1 MKKVPIISAVLLLA
15 STSGVSA
22 QIVTGNSS
30 SQASVETNIQGNG
43 NVSTHIEVNANGN
56 TKTLDANKPRTYKLE
71 VNSTENNQEQKPS
84 PTPTVTPTPAEK
96 PTSKTI
102 NTIKKN
108 DSLNYWLNNLITE
121 LKKILGI

>member
-22 QIVTGNSS
+22 QIATGNSS
-30 SQASVETNIQGNG
+30 SHASVETNIQGNG

-56 TKTLDANKPRTYKLE
+56 TKTLDANKPGTYKLE
-71 VNSTENNQEQKPS
+71 VNSTENNQEQKTS
-84 PTPTVTPTPAEK
+84 PTPTVTPKPAEK